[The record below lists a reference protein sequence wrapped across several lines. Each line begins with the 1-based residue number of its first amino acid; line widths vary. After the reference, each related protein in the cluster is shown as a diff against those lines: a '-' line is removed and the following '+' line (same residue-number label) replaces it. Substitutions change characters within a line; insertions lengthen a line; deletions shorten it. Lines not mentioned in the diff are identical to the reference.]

1 MSFANMKI
9 GARMAIGFGIVLT
22 LMIAL
27 IAIGLMRFNSIGE
40 INRKIIE
47 VDWVKAD
54 AANTVNLMTR
64 ANARRSMELL
74 IEQDK
79 AKLEQINESIAV
91 NKKAIDGALSTLDR
105 LIYAPEGKALL
116 AKIKQERMAYVA
128 SFGKVGKLVAEDN
141 RDEAVRL
148 MKSETLPLLDTLQ
161 ETVVALGALQKKLVE
176 ASGVQEQQEIDVA
189 RTLMLGLGAAAMLLG
204 IGLAFFTTRS
214 ITGPLKQAVRIAQI
228 VADGDLTSRIDS
240 SATDETGQ
248 LLHALKVMNDSLA
261 TIVSQ
266 VRTGT
271 DAIATASG
279 QVASG
284 GQDLAARTEQQ
295 AASLEETASSMEELI
310 STVKQNAANLR
321 QANQL
326 AVSASEIAVTGGAV
340 VSKVVDIMGSINESS
355 RKIVDIIGVIDGI
368 AFQTNILALNAA
380 VEAARAGEQGRGFAV
395 VASEVRSLA
404 QRSAAAAKEIKTL
417 IGDSVEKV
425 DHGSTLVEQAGATME
440 RLVSSIHQVTDL
452 MSEITTASQEQSGGI
467 EQVNQAIS
475 EMDEVTQQ
483 NAALVEESAAAAG
496 SLHDQADNLAKVVS
510 VFKLY
515 NIQTM
520 APVRALNIT
529 HLVPRIPAATPAN
542 AANAARL
549 KKVANA
555 DKDNNWEQF

>member
-74 IEQDK
+74 IEHDK

-248 LLHALKVMNDSLA
+248 LLHALKVMNDGLVS
-261 TIVSQ
+261 IVSQ
-266 VRTGT
+266 VRSGT

-321 QANQL
+321 QANQF

-542 AANAARL
+542 AASAARL

>member
-1 MSFANMKI
+1 MFANMKI

-27 IAIGLMRFNSIGE
+27 ITIGLMRFSSIGE

-79 AKLEQINESIAV
+79 AKLEQINERIAV
-91 NKKAIDGALSTLDR
+91 NKKVIDGALGTLDR

-128 SFGKVGKLVAEDN
+128 SFSKVGKLVAEDN
-141 RDEAVRL
+141 RDEAVKL
-148 MKSETLPLLDTLQ
+148 MKAETLPMLDTLQ

-189 RTLMLGLGAAAMLLG
+189 RTLILGLGAAAVLLG
-204 IGLAFFTTRS
+204 IGLAFFITRS
-214 ITGPLKQAVRIAQI
+214 ITGPLKQAVGIAQI
-228 VADGDLTSRIDS
+228 VAGGDLTSRIDS

-248 LLHALKVMNDSLA
+248 LLRALKVMNDSLA

-271 DAIATASG
+271 DTIATASG
-279 QVASG
+279 QIASG
-284 GQDLAARTEQQ
+284 GQDLASRTEQQ
-295 AASLEETASSMEELI
+295 ASSLEETASSMDELV
-310 STVKQNAANLR
+310 STVKRSADNLR
-321 QANQL
+321 QANRL
-326 AVSASEIAVTGGAV
+326 AVTASEIAGTGGAV
-340 VSKVVDIMGSINESS
+340 VSEVVDIMGSINESS

-395 VASEVRSLA
+395 VASEVRNLA

-425 DHGSTLVEQAGATME
+425 DLGSKLVEQAGAAME
-440 RLVSSIHQVTDL
+440 RIVSSIQQVTDI
-452 MSEITTASQEQSGGI
+452 MGNITTASQEQSGGI

-483 NAALVEESAAAAG
+483 NAALVEESATAAG
-496 SLHDQADNLAKVVS
+496 SLRDQAANLATVVS
-510 VFKLY
+510 VFKLHGMQ
-515 NIQTM
+515 IA
-520 APVRALNIT
+520 APVRALNST
-529 HLVPRIPAATPAN
+529 SLAPRIPATQP
-542 AANAARL
+542 ANAARL

-555 DKDNNWEQF
+555 AEGR

>member
-1 MSFANMKI
+1 MFANMKI

-27 IAIGLMRFNSIGE
+27 ITIGLMRFSSIGE

-79 AKLEQINESIAV
+79 AKLEQINERIAV
-91 NKKAIDGALSTLDR
+91 NKKVIDGALGTLDR
-105 LIYAPEGKALL
+105 LIYAPDGKALL

-128 SFGKVGKLVAEDN
+128 SFSKVGKLVAEDN
-141 RDEAVRL
+141 RDEAVKL
-148 MKSETLPLLDTLQ
+148 MKAETLPMLDTLQ

-189 RTLMLGLGAAAMLLG
+189 RTLILGLGAAAVLLG
-204 IGLAFFTTRS
+204 IGLAFFITRS
-214 ITGPLKQAVRIAQI
+214 ITGPLKQAVGIAQI
-228 VADGDLTSRIDS
+228 VAGGDLTSRIDS

-248 LLHALKVMNDSLA
+248 LLRALKVMNDSLA

-271 DAIATASG
+271 DTIATASG
-279 QVASG
+279 QIASG
-284 GQDLAARTEQQ
+284 GQDLASRTEQQ
-295 AASLEETASSMEELI
+295 ASSLEETASSMDELV
-310 STVKQNAANLR
+310 STVKRSADNLR
-321 QANQL
+321 QANRL
-326 AVSASEIAVTGGAV
+326 AVTASEIAGTGGAV
-340 VSKVVDIMGSINESS
+340 VSEVVDIMGSINKSS

-395 VASEVRSLA
+395 VASEVRNLA

-425 DHGSTLVEQAGATME
+425 DLGSKLVEQAGAAME
-440 RLVSSIHQVTDL
+440 RIVSSIQQVTDI
-452 MSEITTASQEQSGGI
+452 MGNITTASQEQSGGI

-483 NAALVEESAAAAG
+483 NAALVEESATAAG
-496 SLHDQADNLAKVVS
+496 SLRDQAANLATVVS
-510 VFKLY
+510 VFKLHGMQ
-515 NIQTM
+515 IA
-520 APVRALNIT
+520 APVRALNRT
-529 HLVPRIPAATPAN
+529 SLAPRIPATQP
-542 AANAARL
+542 ANAARL

-555 DKDNNWEQF
+555 AEGR